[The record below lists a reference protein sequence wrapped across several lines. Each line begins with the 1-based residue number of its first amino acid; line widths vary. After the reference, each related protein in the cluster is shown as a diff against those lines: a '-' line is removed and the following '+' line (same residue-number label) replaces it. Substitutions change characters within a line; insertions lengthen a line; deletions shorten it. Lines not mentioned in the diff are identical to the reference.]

1 MIKKNIGVAVLLD
14 SVKIAVLD
22 NQSSP
27 LVTDVFQLPLS
38 TSNFYTAL
46 SKEDEKVLFKHSQEI
61 GALLKQK
68 GYTENE
74 ACIVIPDDLCSLQ
87 IINLPLVSEKEIMS
101 SIELQA
107 EEFVPYPINK
117 ANFDYQILA
126 IDQKEKKMSVLIVV
140 SLIKTITKV
149 ADFVLDAGLY
159 PKTIEPEST
168 ALYRAITSINN
179 TTDELVLILNI
190 GKQST
195 QPSILKLSQKQ
206 LMMTNSFN
214 IGTNFF
220 TKAIHLNMNL
230 PESEA
235 ALMFNTETEKNPD
248 VKTILKPLFIE
259 YGKEVQKIILNSAER
274 IGTIPKRIL
283 INSVSSAEAIVSNL
297 AQVNGLA
304 NYTIEK
310 ISLSGNNTRFVNIG
324 QEIEKNVEKDMYISA
339 IAATL

>member
-1 MIKKNIGVAVLLD
+1 
-14 SVKIAVLD
+14 
-22 NQSSP
+22 
-27 LVTDVFQLPLS
+27 LPLK
-38 TSNFYTAL
+38 TQNFYNAL
-46 SKEDEKVLFKHSQEI
+46 SKEDEKLLFKHSQEI
-61 GALLKQK
+61 ATLLKQK
-68 GYTENE
+68 GYTDLE
-74 ACIVIPDDLCSLQ
+74 ANIVIPDDLCSLQ
-87 IINLPLVSEKEIMS
+87 IISLPLVSEKEIMS

-149 ADFVLDAGLY
+149 ADFILDAGLY

-168 ALYRAITSINN
+168 ALYRALTALDKS
-179 TTDELVLILNI
+179 TDDLVLLLNI

-235 ALMFNTETEKNPD
+235 EALFNSDSETNED
-248 VKTILKPLFIE
+248 VKTILRPLFTE
-259 YGKEVQKIILNSAER
+259 YGKEVQKIVLNSAER
-274 IGTIPKRIL
+274 IGTIPKKIYVNS
-283 INSVSSAEAIVSNL
+283 INSTDTIVKSL
-297 AQVNGLA
+297 IKVNGLA
-304 NYTIEK
+304 NYAIEK
-310 ISLSGNNTRFVNIG
+310 VSLLNN
-324 QEIEKNVEKDMYISA
+324 
-339 IAATL
+339 